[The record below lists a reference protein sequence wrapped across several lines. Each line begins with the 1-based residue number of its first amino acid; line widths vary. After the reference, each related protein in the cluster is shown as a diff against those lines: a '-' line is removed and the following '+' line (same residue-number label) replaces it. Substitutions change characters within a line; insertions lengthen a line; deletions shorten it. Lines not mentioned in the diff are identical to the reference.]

1 MLLRN
6 GSFGEPELTPQKGAI
21 GMFSR
26 NPMNGPD
33 PLRERTDRVSCR
45 VTRKY
50 FIWPKPSFTSK
61 RTKAGVGSTHE
72 ALRTRDAMECEA

>member
-6 GSFGEPELTPQKGAI
+6 GSFDEPELTPQKGAF

-45 VTRKY
+45 VTRK
-50 FIWPKPSFTSK
+50 P
-61 RTKAGVGSTHE
+61 
-72 ALRTRDAMECEA
+72 

>member
-33 PLRERTDRVSCR
+33 PLHMGRAAHAVVAAKVAPFVQDVLE
-45 VTRKY
+45 
-50 FIWPKPSFTSK
+50 
-61 RTKAGVGSTHE
+61 GH
-72 ALRTRDAMECEA
+72 